1 MHAKSLTYGALE
13 ALGVE
18 VLVEGLHP
26 AVPGLDGEAAADTF
40 GGEELIPV
48 CRRVRPGQVRSGQD
62 RTGQGST
69 GQGRAGHTDKIIPF
83 IEKCCVTHKRSDTI
97 QNVPF

>member
-1 MHAKSLTYGALE
+1 MRAESLTYGALE
-13 ALGVE
+13 ALRVE

-48 CRRVRPGQVRSGQD
+48 CRRVRSGQM
-62 RTGQGST
+62 RTD
-69 GQGRAGHTDKIIPF
+69 QGRVEQGR
-83 IEKCCVTHKRSDTI
+83 TH
-97 QNVPF
+97 